1 MKKLFAAFACLS
13 MLATGAA
20 SASAADV
27 QFPKNEPINYLIPF
41 SAGGESDLFAR
52 LQQPYLEKE
61 LGQKVVVNYKI
72 GAGGALGWSELVKS
86 KPDGHSTAG
95 INLPHI
101 VLQPLQRKNAGYQTE
116 DLKPV
121 MIFHVTPCVLAVRA
135 DSPYK
140 TLDDLIKA
148 AKEKPGIY
156 EVVSAGPGTKDV
168 TVTVKPGDKVVVGNF
183 VGNDIKLDGEDY
195 KFVKQEEILAVVT
208 D

>member
-13 MLATGAA
+13 MLATGVA

-121 MIFHVTPCVLAVRA
+121 MIFHVTPCVPTAPTRPLTTSSKPPRK
-135 DSPYK
+135 SP
-140 TLDDLIKA
+140 A
-148 AKEKPGIY
+148 ASSWAAAATPLPAT
-156 EVVSAGPGTKDV
+156 SPPCCSTSTPA
-168 TVTVKPGDKVVVGNF
+168 
-183 VGNDIKLDGEDY
+183 
-195 KFVKQEEILAVVT
+195 
-208 D
+208 

>member
-13 MLATGAA
+13 MLATGVA

-135 DSPYK
+135 DSPRPRRLPPSEALCANALLAPSK
-140 TLDDLIKA
+140 GFKGPFGAFTFEVSLTEPHA
-148 AKEKPGIY
+148 AP
-156 EVVSAGPGTKDV
+156 
-168 TVTVKPGDKVVVGNF
+168 F
-183 VGNDIKLDGEDY
+183 
-195 KFVKQEEILAVVT
+195 
-208 D
+208 